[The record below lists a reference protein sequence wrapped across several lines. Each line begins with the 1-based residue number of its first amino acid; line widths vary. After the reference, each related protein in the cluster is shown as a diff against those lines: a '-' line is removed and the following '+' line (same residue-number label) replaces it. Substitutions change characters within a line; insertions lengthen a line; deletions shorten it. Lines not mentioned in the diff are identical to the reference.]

1 MSAVYIA
8 AGVSGSGKSTIGKLL
23 AERLNIP
30 FFDGD
35 DYHPQANIDKMA
47 AGHPLNDQDRKA
59 WLEALSDL
67 IDMQHKKGGCVI
79 ACSALK
85 EKYRE
90 VLNRDYVT
98 FVFLDGSYE
107 TIFNRMSSRK
117 NHYFKA
123 DMLKSQFADLEQADY
138 GIHLD
143 ITNSPEEMVDNAMKQ
158 IAESTD

>member
-23 AERLNIP
+23 AARLNIP

-67 IDMQHKKGGCVI
+67 IDEQHEKGGCVI